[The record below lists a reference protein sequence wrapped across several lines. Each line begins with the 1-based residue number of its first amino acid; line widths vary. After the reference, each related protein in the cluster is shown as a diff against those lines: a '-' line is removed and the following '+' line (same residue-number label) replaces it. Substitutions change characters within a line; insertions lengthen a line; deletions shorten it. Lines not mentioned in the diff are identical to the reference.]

1 MLPNAINQAV
11 VSAEAR
17 FTAPP
22 SLLCRCW
29 HQHWLPSA
37 NEGMIELKQCTG
49 YTMWIGA
56 HDRWHRRLPRQLNL
70 NPPALAVAAAAV
82 VVVRRGVD
90 NSTQGTMCCAPP
102 KLVPWVKRT
111 RGSSDGDTLIR
122 DSQVFYHSVRLELDS
137 FWCGMRSVQEW
148 TSSIVELSAINASI
162 YLVFTLRL
170 QEEYLNVSLICREA
184 NIS

>member
-1 MLPNAINQAV
+1 MWMLTPALA
-11 VSAEAR
+11 
-17 FTAPP
+17 
-22 SLLCRCW
+22 
-29 HQHWLPSA
+29 PSA

-70 NPPALAVAAAAV
+70 NPPALRGGGAG
-82 VVVRRGVD
+82 RGVD

-137 FWCGMRSVQEW
+137 FDSMWNEVCSRVDVLYSWAVGHKCIHPLGFYVRVARGMF
-148 TSSIVELSAINASI
+148 L
-162 YLVFTLRL
+162 
-170 QEEYLNVSLICREA
+170 LICKGEVH
-184 NIS
+184 IST

>member
-1 MLPNAINQAV
+1 MLTPALA
-11 VSAEAR
+11 
-17 FTAPP
+17 
-22 SLLCRCW
+22 
-29 HQHWLPSA
+29 PSA

-56 HDRWHRRLPRQLNL
+56 HDRWHRRLPGQLNL
-70 NPPALAVAAAAV
+70 NPPAPAVVVV

-148 TSSIVELSAINASI
+148 MFSIVEMSAINASI
-162 YLVFTLRL
+162 HLVFTLKL
-170 QEEYLNVSLICREA
+170 QEKCLNVSLIH
-184 NIS
+184 